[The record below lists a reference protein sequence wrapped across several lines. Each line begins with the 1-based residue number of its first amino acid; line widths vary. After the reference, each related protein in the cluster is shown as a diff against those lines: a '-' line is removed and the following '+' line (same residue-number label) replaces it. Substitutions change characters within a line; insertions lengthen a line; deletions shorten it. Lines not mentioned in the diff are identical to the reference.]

1 MAAYEPPRAAL
12 RVSPSLRVPRAS
24 LGAFSLAAVSASFTR
39 LGSIS
44 PLPRVIFSS
53 LIFIVL
59 KLPSH
64 RRAEREDVH
73 QCLARSHVRT
83 ASRQTGTTCCPCRR
97 SRPDRRRKLRRCPR
111 FPQSTHQWTALEPT
125 WCRQGGWSC
134 FSGSLRAGWI
144 LSAPG
149 GQRSRGSCPGQGC
162 WQP

>member
-73 QCLARSHVRT
+73 QCLARSHVRP
-83 ASRQTGTTCCPCRR
+83 ARSEERRVGGEWRSVVTG
-97 SRPDRRRKLRRCPR
+97 DH
-111 FPQSTHQWTALEPT
+111 FE
-125 WCRQGGWSC
+125 
-134 FSGSLRAGWI
+134 
-144 LSAPG
+144 
-149 GQRSRGSCPGQGC
+149 
-162 WQP
+162 